1 MEEDEILTELWRIK
15 DELSAKANRVKKTE
29 AQLMAVKQMEMDLR
43 KNPYVFHPDAG
54 RHAFEIQNLLRNRAL
69 AIAYLKGAIEAL
81 DDMNVRVGALLTL
94 STVAEAYEDLTAL
107 ALEAGVVQE
116 PYYQMLAGAG
126 IPRFDTKAEYLAW
139 FDRQLE
145 EFQRRA

>member
-43 KNPYVFHPDAG
+43 KNPYVFHPDAA
-54 RHAFEIQNLLRNRAL
+54 RRAFEIQNLLRNRAL

-107 ALEAGVVQE
+107 AIEAGVVQE
-116 PYYQMLAGAG
+116 PYYQMLAGAD
-126 IPRFDTKAEYLAW
+126 IPRFNTKAEYLAW
-139 FDRQLE
+139 FDQQL
-145 EFQRRA
+145 